1 MSATLASQPPLQR
14 LEQRTL
20 RHWPVILAIAL
31 GVWVL
36 LPFLAPVA
44 MKVGFP
50 DAAKAIY
57 LFYSFQCHQLPQRS
71 FFLFGPQLTYS
82 LEQINTARGSENL
95 NPMLLRQFI
104 GNAQLGYKV
113 AWSDRMVSLYTSF
126 AAGAAIYAVLRRRVT
141 PLPVLILIALLIPI
155 GLDGVSHAV
164 SDFWGIGHGF
174 RDTNEWLRAMTGNVF
189 PVSFY
194 SGDAWGSF
202 NSWMRLISGV
212 LAGVGLAWSLLPRF
226 DKWL

>member
-1 MSATLASQPPLQR
+1 
-14 LEQRTL
+14 
-20 RHWPVILAIAL
+20 
-31 GVWVL
+31 
-36 LPFLAPVA
+36 
-44 MKVGFP
+44 MKAGFS

-82 LEQINTARGSENL
+82 LEQINIARGSENL

-164 SDFWGIGHGF
+164 SDFWGIGYGF
-174 RDTNEWLRAMTGNVF
+174 RDTNEWLRAMTGDVF
-189 PVSFY
+189 SVSFY
-194 SGDAWGSF
+194 AGDAWGSF

-212 LAGVGLAWSLLPRF
+212 LAGFGLASFLLPRF